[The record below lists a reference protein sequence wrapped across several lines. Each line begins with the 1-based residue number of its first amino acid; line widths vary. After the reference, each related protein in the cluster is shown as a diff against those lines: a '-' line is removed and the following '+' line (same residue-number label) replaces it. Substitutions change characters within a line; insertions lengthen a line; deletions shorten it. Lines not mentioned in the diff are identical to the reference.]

1 MSDHSPFE
9 PPKPEFFDY
18 KHVGGRLLGLVGTAI
33 LAFVIIL
40 GSAVYFSASGNEA
53 GVKQFAYSYLFA
65 FAFFLTICMG
75 GLFWTLVH
83 HAVDAEW
90 SVVVRRQLENLASLL
105 PVMAVLFIPLIF
117 VAPHLWQWLQ
127 EKNAHDP
134 LLLEKKAYLNP
145 WFFWFRAFFYFL
157 FFTVSG
163 GLLRAYS
170 IAQDKDGNP
179 RYTVLNRRVTFSS
192 ALLFAVCLTF
202 AAIDWLMG
210 LDYHWFSTMWGVYIF
225 AGTALS
231 SMCVLVLIVTGLR
244 ATGYLKDVVTIEH
257 YHIMGKLML
266 AFTIFWAYIGFSQYM
281 LIWYSNIPEET
292 VYFVRRNTGTWWYGS
307 QFMVIGH
314 FFIPFLFLLLN
325 RTKKTPFVLCG
336 MAVWL
341 LAMHM
346 LDLYIV
352 VMPALHKTGFSADS
366 VFYDVFCLLAVGCT
380 LAAVFIKRL
389 GESSLFPVRDP
400 RLPQSIALKN

>member
-1 MSDHSPFE
+1 MSDHSPSE
-9 PPKPEFFDY
+9 SPKPEFFDY
-18 KHVGGRLLGLVGTAI
+18 KHVGGRFLGLVGAAAV
-33 LAFVIIL
+33 AFLIIL
-40 GSAVYFSASGNEA
+40 GSAIYFAVSGNEA
-53 GVKQFAYSYLFA
+53 GLKQFAYSYLFA
-65 FAFFLTICMG
+65 FFFFLTICMG

-105 PVMAVLFIPLIF
+105 PVMAALFIPLIF
-117 VAPHLWQWLQ
+117 VAPYLWQWMQ
-127 EKNAHDP
+127 PGNAHDP
-134 LLLEKKAYLNP
+134 LLIEKQAYLNP
-145 WFFWFRAFFYFL
+145 WFFWTRAVLYFV

-163 GLLRAYS
+163 GLLRKFS
-170 IAQDKDGNP
+170 MAQDKDGNP
-179 RYTVLNRRVTFSS
+179 RYTILNRRVTFSC

-202 AAIDWLMG
+202 AAVDWLMG

-244 ATGYLKDVVTIEH
+244 MAGYLENIVTIEH

-266 AFTIFWAYIGFSQYM
+266 SFTIFWAYIGFSQYM
-281 LIWYSNIPEET
+281 LIWYANIPEET
-292 VYFVRRNTGTWWYGS
+292 VYFLRRNTGTWWWGS

-314 FFIPFLFLLLN
+314 FFAPFLFLLLN
-325 RTKKTPFVLCG
+325 RTKKTPYVLCL

-341 LAMHM
+341 LLMHL
-346 LDLYIV
+346 LDMYII
-352 VMPALHKTGFSADS
+352 VMPALHRAGFTFDS
-366 VFYDVFCLLAVGCT
+366 VFLDVFSLIAVGCT

-389 GESSLFPVRDP
+389 GESSLFPARDP